1 MKDFFKKL
9 SIFTKISTKAILR
22 FMESIGIGLF
32 VNSLYGLQMGDSRAF
47 IILIES
53 LLILTVVALSSIF
66 LKD

>member
-1 MKDFFKKL
+1 
-9 SIFTKISTKAILR
+9 
-22 FMESIGIGLF
+22 MESIGVGLF

-53 LLILTVVALSSIF
+53 LLILAIVALSSIF

>member
-1 MKDFFKKL
+1 
-9 SIFTKISTKAILR
+9 
-22 FMESIGIGLF
+22 MESIGIGLF
-32 VNSLYGLQMGDSRAF
+32 VNSLYGLQTGDGRAF

>member
-9 SIFTKISTKAILR
+9 SIFTKIPVKAILR
-22 FMESIGIGLF
+22 FMESIGVGLF

-53 LLILTVVALSSIF
+53 LLILAIVALSSIF